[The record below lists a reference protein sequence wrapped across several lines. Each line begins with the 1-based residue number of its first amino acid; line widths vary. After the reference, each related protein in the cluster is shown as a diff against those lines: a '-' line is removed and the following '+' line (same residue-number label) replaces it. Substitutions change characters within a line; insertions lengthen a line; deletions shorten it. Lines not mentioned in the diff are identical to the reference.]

1 MEKKLAKIRA
11 EKEKRAADM
20 AARKQLARD
29 KEDARKAA
37 IRQKN
42 KEMSDRRKAKLAQDQ
57 AWEAAK
63 EEEEN
68 ELFVSQFEVR
78 TRATDRLTSWL
89 AG

>member
-20 AARKQLARD
+20 AARKQLA
-29 KEDARKAA
+29 KEKEEARQAA

-42 KEMSDRRKAKLAQDQ
+42 KLMSDRRKAKLAQDA

-63 EEEEN
+63 EEEEQ
-68 ELFVSQFEVR
+68 ELLVSQFEVSR
-78 TRATDRLTSWL
+78 IIRGGS
-89 AG
+89 